1 MTRFIDSNL
10 MLPALFTLM
19 VTSGLLVGCDT
30 QDSNLVLGTL
40 ERERIA
46 HTATTN
52 EVITALPVNA
62 GMIVTKGTL
71 LVQFDDTLQQAQ
83 VNKAKAGVELAQA
96 NLEKLRHGARPEEVS
111 AATAKVRGEKA
122 DLQELEAAYQREV
135 NLSKDQLTSDAN
147 LNKALALRDKKRASL
162 DALNKNLQQ
171 LTNGTRIEDLQMAEA
186 SLHSAQAVLASEN
199 KKLDNLSIKATRD
212 GILDNLPWNLGE
224 RVIIGSPV
232 AVILAGTAPF
242 VRLYVPEPKRVNIHI
257 GLELPVFVD
266 GVPSAITGTVRWVS
280 NPPALTPYYALHQ
293 TDRSGLMYLA
303 QVQLPKEYAHLPNG
317 VPAQVQLP

>member
-1 MTRFIDSNL
+1 MTRFSYSNTV
-10 MLPALFTLM
+10 LPALYIFIIS
-19 VTSGLLVGCDT
+19 SGLLTGCDS
-30 QDSNLVLGTL
+30 QDSNLALGTL

-62 GMIVTKGTL
+62 GSLVTKGTL

-83 VNKAKAGVELAQA
+83 VNKAKAGVDLAQA

-111 AATAKVRGEKA
+111 AATANVRGEKA
-122 DLQELEAAYQREV
+122 DLIELEAAYQREV

-147 LNKALALRDKKRASL
+147 LNKALALRDKKRANL

-186 SLHSAQAVLASEN
+186 SLHSAQAILASEN
-199 KKLDNLSIKATRD
+199 KKLDDLSIKATRD

-224 RVIIGSPV
+224 RVIVGSPV
-232 AVILAGTAPF
+232 AVILAGAAPF

-257 GLELPVFVD
+257 GLELLVFVD
-266 GVPSAITGTVRWVS
+266 GIPNAITGTVRWVS
-280 NPPALTPYYALHQ
+280 NQPAFTPYYALNQ